1 MNRSLGRNWLR
12 VQIETWYVIEIA
24 NVSLKVLLVF
34 ISFFFDRDPWSFF
47 HFGSSRF
54 SQWHGTSKNSE
65 LKLGQHK
72 WPTYIPHCLRKIY

>member
-12 VQIETWYVIEIA
+12 VQIETWYVIEIG

-34 ISFFFDRDPWSFF
+34 FLLFDRYPESFF

-54 SQWHGTSKNSE
+54 FPVRVF
-65 LKLGQHK
+65 LKYGSTHTVILEYFNMK
-72 WPTYIPHCLRKIY
+72 E